1 MGIFSSKQFDS
12 FDTLFVDQLQDIY
25 DAEQRI
31 AIGLPKMA
39 DAASAHELKELFLQ
53 HLEETRHQI
62 RRLEEVFELVGETAQ
77 AKECPAMK
85 GLIEEGQEAINA
97 EGDPMVLDAALIAAA
112 QRIEHYE
119 MAAYGTA
126 RTFARFLQ
134 QDRAASVLQEI
145 LEEEKH
151 ADQRLTELAEG
162 FINAAAS
169 HARS

>member
-134 QDRAASVLQEI
+134 QDRAANVLQEI

>member
-12 FDTLFVDQLQDIY
+12 FDTLFLDQLQDIY

-31 AIGLPKMA
+31 ATSLPKMA
-39 DAASAHELKELFLQ
+39 DAASAHELKELFLE

-62 RRLEEVFELVGETAQ
+62 RRLEDAFNSIGERAQ

-85 GLIEEGQEAINA
+85 GLIEEGQEVLNA
-97 EGDPMVLDAALIAAA
+97 DGDPMVLDAALIAAA

-134 QDRAASVLQEI
+134 HDRAAQLLQDT
-145 LEEEKH
+145 LEEEKQ
-151 ADQRLTELAEG
+151 ADQRLSQLAEG

-169 HARS
+169 HART